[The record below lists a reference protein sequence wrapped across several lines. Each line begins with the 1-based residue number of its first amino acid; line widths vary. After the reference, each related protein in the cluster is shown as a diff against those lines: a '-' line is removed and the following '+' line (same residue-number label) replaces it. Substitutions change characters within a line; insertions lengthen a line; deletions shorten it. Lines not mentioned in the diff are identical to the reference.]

1 MKVRLN
7 LSTQPLESSR
17 RFVAGATLIGT
28 VALVALV
35 GLSLN
40 VYHTWRGQRS
50 ERQEVARL
58 ERELDQ
64 LRSQRRELENYFNA
78 AQTHKVTDRS
88 AFINSLIDQRSFP
101 WTKVFTDL
109 EHTLPEGVRVVSISQ
124 RMDKGR
130 VEITLVVGAA
140 SDEGKLKFLK
150 ALEESPSFSGVEVK
164 SESRP
169 NRPGESDRVQM
180 ELVTWYAT
188 T

>member
-7 LSTQPLESSR
+7 LSTVPLESNR
-17 RFVAGATLIGT
+17 RFIAGASLVGT
-28 VALVALV
+28 IALVALI
-35 GLSLN
+35 GLSVN
-40 VYHTWRGQRS
+40 CYRTWRGQRA
-50 ERQEVARL
+50 EREQVARL
-58 ERELDQ
+58 ERDLDQ
-64 LRSQRRELENYFNA
+64 LRQQRRELENYFNA
-78 AQTHKVTDRS
+78 PQTHKVTDRA

-130 VEITLVVGAA
+130 VEITLVVGAS
-140 SDEGKLKFLK
+140 SDEAKLKFLK
-150 ALEESPSFSGVEVK
+150 ALDESPSFSGVEVK